1 VSGASGLDPNRSTRT
16 PFASMK
22 SLMARMRS
30 ESGFALL
37 EAIVSAAVLAMVAL
51 AVLAGIDGASA
62 SSGREKARNVA
73 ATLAESDQ
81 ERLRATSVDDLAT
94 AATTAGYYIADP
106 VGTPVLSGGT
116 RVGTIKTVDG
126 VAYTVT
132 STAQFV
138 ADDSGGSASC
148 STDTKA
154 TQYFHIRTTV
164 TSAVVGT
171 RLAPVTIDSIVA
183 PNVAYSSTVGT
194 LVIQVLDASGNP
206 VPNKSVT
213 VSNGIGSKTTNS
225 LGCVVF
231 EQVPTVTGGQTYQAS
246 LSDSLY
252 VDHFGNSNSTVDAPV
267 LPNKVNRV
275 TMYYDVA
282 KAAAANIK
290 TYAPGS
296 TITAP
301 GTGIPSA
308 AYQVSA
314 TNSGETGML
323 RNWPSAA
330 GSSEFGAFTVDK
342 QFPFPSAYTFFSG
355 NCHYNDPTTNTYGN
369 TGTTI
374 AGLLAGQQ
382 TLAGVNPTVYQ
393 PPLNAIIAKNSS
405 NATPS
410 AAMKVIVKAVT
421 PNGDD
426 CDQPTITLST
436 FKVGSSWMVGRSVNA
451 SNQLDAGVP
460 YGQYTLC
467 FKDGTKYWSPS
478 SYPNAAGSASY
489 YDNTTPPTGQTT
501 AESFTPSGSSAWS
514 STASGACVP

>member
-1 VSGASGLDPNRSTRT
+1 
-16 PFASMK
+16 
-22 SLMARMRS
+22 
-30 ESGFALL
+30 
-37 EAIVSAAVLAMVAL
+37 
-51 AVLAGIDGASA
+51 
-62 SSGREKARNVA
+62 
-73 ATLAESDQ
+73 
-81 ERLRATSVDDLAT
+81 
-94 AATTAGYYIADP
+94 
-106 VGTPVLSGGT
+106 
-116 RVGTIKTVDG
+116 
-126 VAYTVT
+126 
-132 STAQFV
+132 
-138 ADDSGGSASC
+138 
-148 STDTKA
+148 
-154 TQYFHIRTTV
+154 
-164 TSAVVGT
+164 
-171 RLAPVTIDSIVA
+171 
-183 PNVAYSSTVGT
+183 
-194 LVIQVLDASGNP
+194 

-374 AGLLAGQQ
+374 AALLAGQQ

-393 PPLNAIIAKNSS
+393 PPLNAIITKNSAG
-405 NATPS
+405 NPPT
-410 AAMKVIVKAVT
+410 AAMTVIVKAVA
-421 PNGDD
+421 PSGDD

-436 FKVGSSWMVGRSVNA
+436 FKVGGNWTVGRSVNA
-451 SNQLDAGVP
+451 SSQLDAGVP

-467 FKDGTKYWSPS
+467 FKDGSKYWSPT
-478 SYPNAAGSASY
+478 SYPNAGAAAGKAY
-489 YDNTTPPTGQTT
+489 YDNTTPPTGQKT
-501 AESFTPSGSSAWS
+501 AESFTPSGWT
-514 STASGACVP
+514 STATGACVP